1 MKSVLCSMFSAALLV
16 GCGGARTEQVD
27 IRPGQAWLS
36 NYIGDQKIG
45 YSVFLTERL
54 DDGYRLDNLMRMEI
68 AMADKVQ
75 KLKTH
80 SVVFTEPDLTLRSF
94 TFSIESQDRTMA
106 ATGGV
111 QGNEL
116 IVKVEGD
123 EPRVLKLEGP
133 VYPMSV
139 LGLLAVSREPDSVYR
154 VEAFDATMMAVTPVE
169 LRPVGWEKLDI
180 EGVEYNAL
188 KTKSKL
194 AQFEILSWVDE
205 HGLTVR
211 EESPPNMT
219 SVRTTPDK
227 AVAGQTGG
235 SLDLLKMFRVQVDT
249 LVSNPAAVKRMKAE
263 LTGLTSGDYELEYGY
278 QRVLGT
284 DPLEVEVV
292 VPAIPGR
299 PVAMPIQGM
308 DEFLAPTVA
317 IQCDNQALVDKAR
330 RVLGEPKDAVAASR
344 KLTSWV
350 FAALDKEPTA
360 SFPTAL
366 DVLKHMKGDCNEHA
380 VFFAALAR
388 AAGIPTKVAVGLVY
402 LNGAFY
408 YHAWN
413 EVFLG
418 EWVPVDATFGEFPAG
433 AMRLKLSEGG
443 LDQQTRIL
451 GVVGKLGMKILELQ

>member
-1 MKSVLCSMFSAALLV
+1 
-16 GCGGARTEQVD
+16 
-27 IRPGQAWLS
+27 
-36 NYIGDQKIG
+36 
-45 YSVFLTERL
+45 
-54 DDGYRLDNLMRMEI
+54 
-68 AMADKVQ
+68 
-75 KLKTH
+75 
-80 SVVFTEPDLTLRSF
+80 
-94 TFSIESQDRTMA
+94 
-106 ATGGV
+106 
-111 QGNEL
+111 
-116 IVKVEGD
+116 
-123 EPRVLKLEGP
+123 
-133 VYPMSV
+133 
-139 LGLLAVSREPDSVYR
+139 
-154 VEAFDATMMAVTPVE
+154 
-169 LRPVGWEKLDI
+169 
-180 EGVEYNAL
+180 
-188 KTKSKL
+188 
-194 AQFEILSWVDE
+194 
-205 HGLTVR
+205 
-211 EESPPNMT
+211 
-219 SVRTTPDK
+219 
-227 AVAGQTGG
+227 
-235 SLDLLKMFRVQVDT
+235 
-249 LVSNPAAVKRMKAE
+249 
-263 LTGLTSGDYELEYGY
+263 
-278 QRVLGT
+278 
-284 DPLEVEVV
+284 VEVV